1 MGNAITVNNSNIG
14 ASQDKWVHV
23 SVEKGPPTDLAQNSI
38 NPNFD
43 NGIPNN
49 YGCSTKTHTNS
60 ASINIAGT
68 TRTEVIWGET
78 CSVSN
83 DEGGTTS
90 GMVIAFIEQG
100 HYVTAFIAGVTS
112 STALSSDTTLSGILS
127 GISFVTTKPDDVIQE
142 GGGSGGG
149 SSNTPTY
156 GSSTSGVT
164 AAGTMSELS
173 GTWAT
178 VCADAS
184 SVNTKPS
191 DTTHVGLVIVI
202 TSSTTF
208 TREINY
214 YTDSACT
221 NFSLGW
227 YFNNTNFVEGDT
239 SGSDTK
245 ITYTQANQTVMAKT
259 TAGET
264 FIEALLGS
272 IDVTVD
278 TAHVVSSGVPIYNLV
293 KESAAGFYFG
303 TESPTAY
310 PSTAGEVEY
319 VKQQ

>member
-1 MGNAITVNNSNIG
+1 
-14 ASQDKWVHV
+14 
-23 SVEKGPPTDLAQNSI
+23 
-38 NPNFD
+38 
-43 NGIPNN
+43 
-49 YGCSTKTHTNS
+49 
-60 ASINIAGT
+60 
-68 TRTEVIWGET
+68 VI
-78 CSVSN
+78 V
-83 DEGGTTS
+83 
-90 GMVIAFIEQG
+90 
-100 HYVTAFIAGVTS
+100 FIAGATTS
-112 STALSSDTTLSGILS
+112 AELSSDTTLSGILS
-127 GISFVTTKPDDVIQE
+127 GISFVTTKPANTT

-245 ITYTQANQTVMAKT
+245 ITYTQANQTIMAKT

-264 FIEALLGS
+264 FIEAMLGS

-278 TAHVVSSGVPIYNLV
+278 TAYVISTGAPVYNLV
-293 KESAAGFYFG
+293 KESSGDNFYFG
-303 TESPTAY
+303 NESYIANTY
-310 PSTAGEVEY
+310 PSTAEGAEY
-319 VKQQ
+319 VKQ